1 MKKQTTT
8 TKTQLCVRAR
18 LRVGGRQCL
27 VDEFARDPK
36 VCCNGLAGQRQNNCQ
51 QCIQE
56 AKNSSW
62 GNSDI
67 FLDNALISGCLNGWD
82 NWR

>member
-1 MKKQTTT
+1 MNNPTKKI
-8 TKTQLCVRAR
+8 QLRVRAQ

-27 VDEFARDPK
+27 ENEFARDPK
-36 VCCNGLAGQRQNNCQ
+36 VCCNGLVGQRQNNCQ

-56 AKNSSW
+56 AKDYSG
-62 GNSDI
+62 GNPDV